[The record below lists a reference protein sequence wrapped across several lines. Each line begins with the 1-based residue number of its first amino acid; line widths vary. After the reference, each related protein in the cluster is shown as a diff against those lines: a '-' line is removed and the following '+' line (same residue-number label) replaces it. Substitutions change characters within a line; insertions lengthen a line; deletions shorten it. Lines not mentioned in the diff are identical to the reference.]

1 MITLTKKQTVV
12 SNKIMRSNR
21 GFTLVEL
28 MVTLA
33 LVGIVIAAIFSVFTI
48 QRKSYTAQEQVVEMQ
63 ENIRASVGLMG
74 RDLRMAGYDRSGTGT
89 ANAGIDV
96 AVASGVAF
104 SADFNEDGDVNDTGE
119 NIAYDLYNVVKVD
132 GSSVTTLGRTSSNAT
147 IASGTPPDGGLFTG
161 HQPIAENIEQIEF
174 CYVLDD
180 DNGWAD
186 NDNDCILAPTAA
198 ERDRVVAL
206 YLSILAVAAQRD
218 AKFVSTATYIS
229 ASGVDWTGTSP
240 TDGFRRRF
248 FSSKIN
254 LRNLG
259 M

>member
-1 MITLTKKQTVV
+1 MITGNLINLTKGRTVV
-12 SNKIMRSNR
+12 SNNSVKCNR

-28 MVTLA
+28 MITLVLA
-33 LVGIVIAAIFSVFTI
+33 GIVIAAVYSAYTI
-48 QRKSYTAQEQVVEMQ
+48 QRKTYAAQEQVVEMQ
-63 ENIRASVGLMG
+63 QNIRAAIDLMSL
-74 RDLRMAGYDRSGTGT
+74 DLRMAGYDPSGLGS
-89 ANAGIDV
+89 ANAGIT
-96 AVASGVAF
+96 AASANSITF
-104 SADFNEDGDVNDTGE
+104 TADFNEDGDVSDAGE
-119 NIAYDLYNVVKVD
+119 NIAYDLA
-132 GSSVTTLGRTSSNAT
+132 VTTLRRNN
-147 IASGTPPDGGLFTG
+147 
-161 HQPIAENIEQIEF
+161 QPLTENIEQIEF

-198 ERDRVVAL
+198 QSDSIVAL

-218 AKFVSTATYIS
+218 AKFISTATINP
-229 ASGVDWTGTSP
+229 ASDDNPAYVTDWTGTSQ

-248 FSSKIN
+248 FSSKIQ